1 MNGTYLEGLLEA
13 GTKTPSQQGATK
25 RALSHAQAPEPN
37 SVHLHT
43 PMEGS
48 RRDLIVSKPGFR
60 FQLCYMHYVPTA
72 VQTPCQLPYTEI

>member
-13 GTKTPSQQGATK
+13 GTKTPSQQGAIK
-25 RALSHAQAPEPN
+25 RALSHAQAPAPN

-72 VQTPCQLPYTEI
+72 VQTACQLPYTEI